1 MSSAANEKWLDR
13 AAEYDRLLRTDAVA
27 AEEDLQRFAK
37 NIDRM
42 IQAIAEFEIEKR
54 EITREAAHEHR
65 KFLRGEYLKRMV
77 GGTPELVEPE

>member
-1 MSSAANEKWLDR
+1 MSGVRSEKWLDR
-13 AAEYDRLLRTDAVA
+13 AAEYDRLLKTDAVA
-27 AEEDLQRFAK
+27 AEEYLQRFSK

-42 IQAIAEFEIEKR
+42 VQAIAEFEIEKR
-54 EITREAAHEHR
+54 EITREAAQEHR